1 MYCGQANLELG
12 YLIIAESMLQRS
24 LTYPEIEMDTHR
36 LLALVYRDQGHF
48 SQACEMYLKVLNSNP
63 SHECAFEVAQ
73 LFAYQNEFDRAL
85 IYFT

>member
-48 SQACEMYLKVLNSNP
+48 S
-63 SHECAFEVAQ
+63 
-73 LFAYQNEFDRAL
+73 
-85 IYFT
+85 